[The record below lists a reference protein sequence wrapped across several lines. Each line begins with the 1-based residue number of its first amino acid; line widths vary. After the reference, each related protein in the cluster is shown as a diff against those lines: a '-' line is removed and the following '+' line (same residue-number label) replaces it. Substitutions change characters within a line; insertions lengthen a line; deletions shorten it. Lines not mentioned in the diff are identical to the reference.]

1 MTAAALATGIGKVV
15 YVSTV
20 WALEPSGCA
29 PAPSI
34 PKDERWSD
42 DGPYFSAYHGS
53 KAGAMDV
60 IRYPLLFVEC
70 ELLVVP
76 LTY

>member
-1 MTAAALATGIGKVV
+1 MAAAHATGIGKVV
-15 YVSTV
+15 YGSTV
-20 WALEPSGCA
+20 WALGPSSRA

-60 IRYPLLFVEC
+60 IRYSLLSVEY
-70 ELLVVP
+70 ELPVVP